1 MREALS
7 AIGVG
12 MTVKK
17 ASIVYGIPRTT
28 LNDHKLGKVR
38 PGALPG
44 RPTLLSTKEEEDLV
58 NFLVESA
65 SIGYGRT
72 RRDVLN
78 IVSRM
83 AQQRGIK
90 KAVTTGLVE

>member
-1 MREALS
+1 MRETLS

-12 MTVKK
+12 MTVRK
-17 ASIVYGIPRTT
+17 ASVVYGIPRTT

-44 RPTLLSTKEEEDLV
+44 RPTLLSTKDLV

-65 SIGYGRT
+65 EMGYGRT
-72 RRDVLN
+72 RRDVLD

-83 AQQRGIK
+83 AQ
-90 KAVTTGLVE
+90 

>member
-12 MTVKK
+12 MTVRK
-17 ASIVYGIPRTT
+17 ASVVYGIPRTT
-28 LNDHKLGKVR
+28 LNDHKLGKVH

-65 SIGYGRT
+65 AMGYG
-72 RRDVLN
+72 
-78 IVSRM
+78 
-83 AQQRGIK
+83 
-90 KAVTTGLVE
+90 